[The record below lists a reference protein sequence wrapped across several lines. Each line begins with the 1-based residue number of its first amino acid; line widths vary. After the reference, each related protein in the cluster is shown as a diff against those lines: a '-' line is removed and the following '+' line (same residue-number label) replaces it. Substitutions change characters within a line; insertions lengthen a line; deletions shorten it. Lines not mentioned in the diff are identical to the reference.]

1 MKQLEIEFF
10 FPLTEQ
16 IPLDLDYSQCPPH
29 EYYIRAKGI
38 AGTHGPF
45 PLYPTGAGF
54 VEAPSVS
61 AVTIQAEQLTI
72 KGQPMPWYRKIL
84 FKLIGFKY
92 D

>member
-1 MKQLEIEFF
+1 MIQQEIKFF

-16 IPLDLDYSQCPPH
+16 IPLDLDYSPCSAH

-45 PLYPTGAGF
+45 PTGMVF
-54 VEAPSVS
+54 VSDTPGT
-61 AVTIQAEQLTI
+61 VTINTSVLTI
-72 KGQPMPWYRKIL
+72 KGTPMTWYRKIL
-84 FKLIGFKY
+84 FKLLGFKY